1 MDFEAL
7 ERELHAQKAGHRLVQ
22 ANAEDSEEFK
32 EVARAAKSGDATAT
46 EVLDTVKALRGIVT
60 PDNFEQHVLI
70 AARVTRLFKEHGW
83 DLVVVG
89 GSALEFYT
97 EGKYVSGDIDFC
109 RMNAKPIPAAI
120 EKEVMEKAGAISTG
134 TRRQWMVGPVF
145 VELLGEI
152 ETSGEPKYRTLDT
165 PEGSVTLEPAEDIL
179 VDRVWAA
186 VGTKSPQKE
195 AVEAAQKM
203 VLVSLQ
209 GGVDWEK
216 VRKIA
221 GSRDYG
227 ILPQL
232 TAFVE
237 GVRKTKGE
245 NKVDLGR
252 MDR

>member
-1 MDFEAL
+1 MEFKVLA
-7 ERELHAQKAGHRLVQ
+7 RELHAQKTGHRLVQ
-22 ANAEDSEEFK
+22 ANAEGSEEFK
-32 EVARAAKSGDATAT
+32 ELARAAKSGNATAA
-46 EVLDTVKALRGIVT
+46 EVLGTVKTLRGIVS

-70 AARVTRLFKEHGW
+70 AARVTRLFKELGW

-120 EKEVMEKAGAISTG
+120 EREVMEKVGAISTG
-134 TRRQWMVGPVF
+134 TRRQWKVGPVF

-165 PEGSVTLEPAEDIL
+165 PEGLVTLEPAEDIL

-186 VGTKSPQKE
+186 VGIKSPRKE

-203 VLVSLQ
+203 VLVSLK

-237 GVRKTKGE
+237 DVRKTKGE
-245 NKVDLGR
+245 NKVDVGR

>member
-1 MDFEAL
+1 VDFEAL
-7 ERELHAQKAGHRLVQ
+7 ARELHAQRAGHRLVQ
-22 ANAEDSEEFK
+22 ANAEDSGEFK
-32 EVARAAKSGDATAT
+32 EVARSAQSGDAAAAQ
-46 EVLDTVKALRGIVT
+46 VLETVKALRSIAN

-109 RMNAKPIPAAI
+109 RMNAKPIPAAV
-120 EKEVMEKAGAISTG
+120 EKEVMEKVGAISTG
-134 TRRQWMVGPVF
+134 TRRQWTVGPVF

-152 ETSGEPKYRTLDT
+152 ETSREPKYRTLET
-165 PEGSVTLEPAEDIL
+165 PEGLVTLEPAEDIL

-186 VGTKSPQKE
+186 VGIKSPQKE
-195 AVEAAQKM
+195 AVEAARKM

-232 TAFVE
+232 TSFVE
-237 GVRKTKGE
+237 DVRKAKDE
-245 NKVDLGR
+245 NKVDVGGMGR
-252 MDR
+252 